1 MTQLC
6 RLAALASA
14 LALLACPA
22 SALAQGDG
30 GNQGEGE
37 NPPPLNDQPPSSLE
51 GGENGQS
58 GRDGA
63 ESGSA
68 QNAPPAPATEPQL
81 AATGSDT
88 WLVALAGAGLV
99 LTGVGL
105 RLRLTPHTSGAS

>member
-1 MTQLC
+1 MTQLR

-14 LALLACPA
+14 FALLACPA
-22 SALAQGDG
+22 AALAQGEG
-30 GNQGEGE
+30 GNQGD
-37 NPPPLNDQPPSSLE
+37 NPPPLNNQPPSSLE
-51 GGENGQS
+51 RGENGQS

-68 QNAPPAPATEPQL
+68 QNAAPAPAAEPQL

-88 WLVALAGAGLV
+88 WLVALAGAGLL

-105 RLRLTPHTSGAS
+105 RLRLTPQASAAG